1 MTIRALFA
9 ALACA
14 VLVSGCAGNVSGPN
28 ATAEE
33 AARAAYRHDG
43 PPEITLYTM
52 INNRSDAGAHTA
64 MMINAPSQRVV
75 FDPAGSVR
83 FQSVP
88 EIDDVLYGITPEVE
102 EVFESAHARE
112 TYRVRIQK
120 TTVAPEVAER
130 ALQLV
135 QGHGAVPAAQ
145 CSKATSAILR
155 QLPGFQSIGS
165 QWYPNNLADDFA
177 RLPGVTERVRREMD
191 DDDKSLAVKAYEERK
206 RNARLD
212 LAAEG

>member
-1 MTIRALFA
+1 MTFRALFA

-28 ATAEE
+28 ASPED
-33 AARAAYRHDG
+33 AARAAYRHNG

-64 MMINAPSQRVV
+64 LMINAPSQRVV

-88 EIDDVLYGITPEVE
+88 EIDDVLYGITPDVE

-112 TYRVRIQK
+112 TYRVRIQTK
-120 TTVAPEVAER
+120 TVAPEVAER

-135 QGHGAVPAAQ
+135 QANGAVPAAQ
-145 CSKATSAILR
+145 CSKATAAILR
-155 QLPGFQSIGS
+155 QLPGFQGIASE
-165 QWYPNNLADDFA
+165 WYPTKLANDFA
-177 RLPGVTERVRREMD
+177 QLPGVTERVRREMD
-191 DDDKSLAVKAYEERK
+191 DDDKSLAVQAYEERK
-206 RNARLD
+206 RQERLALAR
-212 LAAEG
+212 E